1 MYKNFLNTLEAM
13 NITAIDALG
22 LEPDTYLHEPVG
34 MQPIEDEKLK
44 GKIIQ
49 EFERGFVY
57 TENGE
62 KTVITTSKVVIGQ

>member
-1 MYKNFLNTLEAM
+1 MYKNFLATLAGM
-13 NITAIDALG
+13 SITPIEALG

-34 MQPIEDEKLK
+34 MQPTDDDSLK

-57 TENGE
+57 EKDGQ
-62 KTVITTSKVVIGQ
+62 KTVVTTSKVVIGQ

>member
-1 MYKNFLNTLEAM
+1 
-13 NITAIDALG
+13 
-22 LEPDTYLHEPVG
+22 LHEPVG
-34 MQPIEDEKLK
+34 MQPTEDKNLK

-49 EFERGFVY
+49 EFERWFVY